1 MSEEVKEEVK
11 EEKKTRLTFE
21 EIYSRINQFLR
32 KYPMTIAWRI
42 RQHTKVLAKHINLG
56 EELFYI
62 FPAQKNP
69 NPFNFFSTC
78 IIAFTNKRIVIA
90 QKKVFWGYLLMS
102 VTPDMFNDF
111 EVYKG
116 MILGRLDIDT
126 IKEVIR
132 LSDLDPRSLVD
143 IETSLSEYLLKV
155 KPKFIKHRE
164 KETSKD

>member
-1 MSEEVKEEVK
+1 MSEEVKEEK
-11 EEKKTRLTFE
+11 RTKLTFE
-21 EIYSRINQFLR
+21 ELYSQINKFL
-32 KYPMTIAWRI
+32 KKFPLTIAWRI

-78 IIAFTNKRIVIA
+78 LVAFTSKRIIIA
-90 QKKVFWGYLLMS
+90 QKKVVWGYLFMS

-132 LSDLDPRSLVD
+132 LSDLDPRSLVE
-143 IETSLSEYLLKV
+143 IETNLSEYLLKV
-155 KPKFIKHRE
+155 KPKFVKHKE
-164 KETSKD
+164 KEASKD